1 MGDTMLT
8 KKQNIKDNREWL
20 EAFDKCTTIYSKE
33 DIDKLTDE
41 TTSFIRDISKKYK
54 NICNGWVAGK
64 DSIVLQDIINKSK
77 IESTPIFWCGIN
89 EYPEMRK
96 WINENKP
103 KNLIEE
109 VIDKYSLEY
118 LEKHPQYLFCKG
130 KTRQNWMSTKWKR
143 QNEDITKYN
152 FDLFIAGRRIKDGN
166 QCGNKENNYIVSKSN
181 YDVFS
186 PLANW
191 NAEQLLAYIKYN
203 NIELPP
209 FYKWD
214 RGFLIG
220 SIAMGEWTER
230 AIMDKTENEV
240 WQELYDIDKS
250 IVINASSRLTSA
262 REFLESRRMR

>member
-1 MGDTMLT
+1 MGDIMLT

-20 EAFDKCTTIYSKE
+20 EAFEKCTTIYSKE
-33 DIDKLTDE
+33 DIDKLENE
-41 TTSFIRDISKKYK
+41 TISFIQKIASKYK
-54 NICNGWVAGK
+54 RICNGWVAGK
-64 DSIVLQDIINKSK
+64 DSIVLQDIINKSGIK
-77 IESTPIFWCGIN
+77 STPIFWSGIN

-96 WINENKP
+96 WINKNKP

-109 VIDKYSLEY
+109 VINKFTLEY
-118 LEKHPQYLFCKG
+118 LEKHPNYLFCKD
-130 KTRQNWMSTKWKR
+130 KTRQNWMAEKWKR
-143 QNEDITKYN
+143 QNKDITKYN

-166 QCGNKENNYIVSKSN
+166 QCGNKENNYIVSKGN

-191 NAEQLLAYIKYN
+191 NAEQLLAYIKDN

-209 FYKWD
+209 FYNWN

-230 AIMDKTENEV
+230 AIMNKTEDEV

-250 IVINASSRLTSA
+250 IVINASSKLTSA
-262 REFLESRRMR
+262 REFLRKRRMR